1 MMTKEDETITTAM
14 EQPSEVMTGDNNND
28 GSKGNNP
35 DEWLNL
41 SLGGTSFSTTGDDD
55 PKSRP
60 ATKVFSC
67 NFCMRKFFS
76 SQALG
81 GHQNAHKRER
91 CAIKRCR
98 TQRTMAMMGFSV
110 SNHMFQSLG
119 FQPHALVHKPCRGG
133 RTMVAPSFHDAYA
146 MACTPFMI
154 EEQTGLVWP
163 GSFRL
168 VPEQPEPP
176 QESLKLDLDL
186 RL

>member
-1 MMTKEDETITTAM
+1 MKLMQ
-14 EQPSEVMTGDNNND
+14 QPSEVMTGDNNND

-35 DEWLNL
+35 EEWLNL
-41 SLGGTSFSTTGDDD
+41 SLGGTSFSTSGDADS
-55 PKSRP
+55 KSRP
-60 ATKVFSC
+60 ATTKVFSC

-91 CAIKRCR
+91 GAVKKYQ
-98 TQRTMAMMGFSV
+98 TQRTMALTGFSM
-110 SNHMFQSLG
+110 NNRIFQSLG
-119 FQPHALVHKPCRGG
+119 FQPHALVHKPCRGV
-133 RTMVAPSFHDAYA
+133 RSMIAPSFHDAYA
-146 MACTPFMI
+146 MACTSFMI
-154 EEQTGLVWP
+154 DEQTDLVWP

-176 QESLKLDLDL
+176 QESLKLDLNL